1 MTSKKIPFKYF
12 IVFILVIASFQTRAQ
27 INSVLSNI
35 NGNFEINSQYYRPDS
50 VIEAPD
56 VPEKLLSNGFMF
68 LNYNSGKFKA
78 GIRYESYL
86 NALQGFD
93 PQYKGSGIAYRSAS
107 FTTDD
112 VTITVGNFYDQF
124 GNGLIFRSYEER
136 ALGVDVAMDGIH
148 VLFNPL
154 KGITL
159 KGFVGEQRLFFTK
172 GPGIV
177 RGIDGDF
184 QLNDFLPNWESK
196 KLRIAVGGSFVSKY
210 QKDDSPS
217 RILPENVAAF
227 AGRTDI
233 HYGSFN
239 FNAEYAYKY
248 NDPSAGNQFIYKN
261 GESLLANIGYIKKG
275 LGIKLSAKRVDNMN
289 FRSDRGAAGNNLTIN
304 FLPAINK
311 QLTYRLS
318 TLYPFATQP
327 NGEMGT
333 SAEIYYDFKKGTALG
348 GEYGTLVSINT
359 SAISDI
365 KRTPASNDTIG
376 YKSDFLS
383 IGDNRYYQDFILE
396 VSKKLN
402 KKSKLIV
409 SYIYQLY
416 DKNVIEGKIGE
427 KEVTCHIGVVDYTY
441 KINKSNSIRFEAQ
454 HLLTE
459 QDKKNWAMLLIEY
472 GISPHW
478 SFTVFDEWNYGY
490 DKDHDFHYYNFSM
503 AYNKGA
509 TRIALAYARQRAG
522 LLCVGGV
529 CRFVPASNG
538 ASITVTSRF

>member
-1 MTSKKIPFKYF
+1 MNNKKIPLKYF
-12 IVFILVIASFQTRAQ
+12 IIAIITLLTYQVKAQ
-27 INSVLSNI
+27 NNTVLSNI
-35 NGNFEINSQYYRPDS
+35 SGNFEINSQYYIPDTA
-50 VIEAPD
+50 IEAPD
-56 VPEKLLSNGFMF
+56 IPEKLLSNGFMF

-78 GIRYESYL
+78 GLRYESYL
-86 NALQGFD
+86 NSLQGFD

-112 VTITVGNFYDQF
+112 VTITIGNFYDQF

-148 VLFNPL
+148 VSFNPL
-154 KGITL
+154 KGIIL
-159 KGFVGEQRLFFTK
+159 KGFIGEQRLFFAK

-184 QLNDFLPNWESK
+184 QLNDFVPGWNEK

-210 QKDDSPS
+210 QKDNSNT

-233 HYGSFN
+233 HYGNLS

-248 NDPSAGNQFIYKN
+248 NDPSSGNSFIYKN
-261 GESLLANIGYIKKG
+261 GESLLANLAYTKKG
-275 LGIKLSAKRVDNMN
+275 LGIKLAAKRVDNMN
-289 FRSDRGAAGNNLTIN
+289 FRSDRGATGNNLTVN

-333 SAEIYYDFKKGTALG
+333 SAEIYYDFKKGTAIG
-348 GEYGTLVSINT
+348 GEYGTLFSINT

-376 YKSDFLS
+376 YNSEFLA
-383 IGDNRYYQDFILE
+383 IGENRYYQDFILE
-396 VSKKLN
+396 MAKKVS

-427 KEVTCHIGVVDYTY
+427 KDVTCHIGVVDYTY
-441 KINKSNSIRFEAQ
+441 KISKNNSIRFEAQ
-454 HLLTE
+454 HLSTE
-459 QDKKNWAMLLIEY
+459 QDKKNWAMLLLEY

-478 SFTVFDEWNYGY
+478 SFTVFDEWNYGNKK
-490 DKDHDFHYYNFSM
+490 DKDFHYYNFSM

-509 TRIALAYARQRAG
+509 TRIAIAYARQREG

-538 ASITVTSRF
+538 ASILITSRF